1 MQRMPKH
8 FLRRI
13 AICGKKDYNID
24 GMRQAAAERRQTTD
38 EKQKMQMLLGHCN
51 CRAGG
56 PAAHGKRGR
65 FNETFIICP
74 HFVFKSVIGRS
85 KPGGI
90 LKSRK
95 AAEAV
100 SRSLSVRRPL
110 FSTSL
115 LSNPF
120 CKKSPLHTAAGI
132 SSFQVS
138 LFPGPVEWNTPPASR
153 RGRGAEETLQGKS
166 VFMICFQF
174 CDASFKSTGYSI
186 IRKVAE
192 AVSRT
197 FRSADPSFL
206 PLFFL
211 TPFAPSAPLIFSGA
225 LNFFA

>member
-1 MQRMPKH
+1 M
-8 FLRRI
+8 
-13 AICGKKDYNID
+13 
-24 GMRQAAAERRQTTD
+24 
-38 EKQKMQMLLGHCN
+38 
-51 CRAGG
+51 
-56 PAAHGKRGR
+56 
-65 FNETFIICP
+65 
-74 HFVFKSVIGRS
+74 
-85 KPGGI
+85 
-90 LKSRK
+90 
-95 AAEAV
+95 

-132 SSFQVS
+132 SLFQVS

-186 IRKVAE
+186 TRKVAE

-225 LNFFA
+225 LNFLHEGASPGKATEKAVRPKRGSIFLLPSLGVVLRAANQDSNDCRWQSYLCFVPQ